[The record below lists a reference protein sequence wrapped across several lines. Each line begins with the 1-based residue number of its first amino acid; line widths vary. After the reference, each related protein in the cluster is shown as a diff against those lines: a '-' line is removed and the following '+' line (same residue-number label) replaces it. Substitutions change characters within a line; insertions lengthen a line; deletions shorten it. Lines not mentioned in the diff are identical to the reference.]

1 MKTKGLIRFLALCLA
16 VISLSM
22 LVSGGLGIRAANK
35 ERRKDDSE
43 LQDLRSR
50 IDEYREIS
58 AALMDRTSYEDLN
71 KTLEEKQKKYDTE
84 TAKHRSELTA
94 YTATNTGLEM
104 GTAALNQAES
114 ALETGKTQYETG
126 RKALKSSLNA
136 FNQIYSIIEP
146 INAQYGTIV
155 ELFFVAEDMLW
166 GGDINS
172 GDPYGGS
179 VYQLER
185 AIRKLCE
192 LIEND
197 LPREKDSSQMTDNSG
212 DLASVSEDSPVDN
225 TSSGKEISEQRGQ
238 TSTDIESGGSGEMDG
253 GVGGTGNLDQNNEQN
268 PDEGQQPREPV
279 NQEPENQEPENQEPE
294 NQEPENQEPENQEPE
309 NQEPENQEPENQEP
323 ENREPENQ
331 EPENQEPENREP
343 ENQEPENQEPEN
355 REPENREPESQ
366 EPENQEPENQE
377 PENQEPENQEPEN
390 QEPKNQEP
398 ENQKPENQ
406 EPENREQ
413 LSDLPDDSKP
423 AGDSKNDGDLS
434 ATHED
439 SFPELDQSGTPRSP
453 NTGEEKDLS
462 GRLNDAIR
470 EVIRAAEAVQEDV
483 NTITALAESI
493 NLPPEVLQT
502 VLGSAGVST
511 VDELRKV
518 MVDAI
523 HSSGIVLTPE
533 QGEALE
539 QMLQILS
546 DADTITGSVTDQME
560 EIRGAA
566 GTVDHDTDELVKN
579 LHAALSQADYTFTEE
594 QMIDIRTAYMANQE
608 SIEEELDSIEEERRE
623 GYNTVIQAR
632 STAERIFGLLGQLS
646 GAKATLEETLAAMK
660 EVGEQIEEGEAALAE
675 GKAQLNTAK
684 EQQKKKAE
692 ELDNKKRDLDQQEK
706 ALKQSTELAEEQKEL
721 EEREKA
727 LRTALLSREEIRRR
741 SQYGEELLSAS
752 EHWLAE
758 YTDQTAERYR
768 DRFDA
773 SLLMIVCAILA
784 FAGALTSFGE
794 NRYRMITLL
803 TTLLCLAFSVS
814 AALLLQR
821 MGRGISWS
829 ATVSAAIAAMEL
841 ILMIPSMPLL
851 HQADAPMEHG
861 IKQSSKTG
869 TKTARNPAQQ
879 KK

>member
-35 ERRKDDSE
+35 DRRKDDSE

-71 KTLEEKQKKYDTE
+71 KTLEEKQKKYDSE

-155 ELFFVAEDMLW
+155 ELFAVAEDMLW
-166 GGDINS
+166 GGDIDS
-172 GDPYGGS
+172 GDPHGGS
-179 VYQLER
+179 LYQLER
-185 AIRKLCE
+185 AIRNLC
-192 LIEND
+192 LVIEND
-197 LPREKDSSQMTDNSG
+197 LPAEEDRNQLTDNTG
-212 DLASVSEDSPVDN
+212 DRASDGEVSPVGN
-225 TSSGKEISEQRGQ
+225 TPSGLEAQ
-238 TSTDIESGGSGEMDG
+238 TNIDIESGGSGEMDG
-253 GVGGTGNLDQNNEQN
+253 GVGGTGNLNQNNEQN
-268 PDEGQQPREPV
+268 PDEGQQPI
-279 NQEPENQEPENQEPE
+279 EPENQEPENQEPE
-294 NQEPENQEPENQEPE
+294 MQEPEA
-309 NQEPENQEPENQEP
+309 
-323 ENREPENQ
+323 
-331 EPENQEPENREP
+331 
-343 ENQEPENQEPEN
+343 
-355 REPENREPESQ
+355 
-366 EPENQEPENQE
+366 
-377 PENQEPENQEPEN
+377 
-390 QEPKNQEP
+390 
-398 ENQKPENQ
+398 QKQ
-406 EPENREQ
+406 V
-413 LSDLPDDSKP
+413 SDYPDNSKP
-423 AGDSKNDGDLS
+423 AGDSKNNGDLFATHGDLS
-434 ATHED
+434 
-439 SFPELDQSGTPRSP
+439 PEPEESGTPLSP

-470 EVIRAAEAVQEDV
+470 EVIRAADEVEEDV
-483 NTITALAESI
+483 NTITALADSI
-493 NLPPEVLQT
+493 NLPPDILQT
-502 VLGSAGVST
+502 VLSSVGVSSE
-511 VDELRKV
+511 DELRNIIIS
-518 MVDAI
+518 AI
-523 HSSGIVLTPE
+523 HENNIIIEPD
-533 QGEALE
+533 QGEALG

-546 DADTITGSVTDQME
+546 DADEVTGSVTDQME
-560 EIRGAA
+560 EIRETV
-566 GTVDHDTDELVKN
+566 GTVDRNTDEIAEYLDAFMQDTDY
-579 LHAALSQADYTFTEE
+579 QFTED
-594 QMIDIRTAYMANQE
+594 QMRDIRAAYMANQE
-608 SIEEELDSIEEERRE
+608 SIEKELGSIEEERKE
-623 GYNTVIQAR
+623 GYNTVIRAS

-660 EVGEQIEEGEAALAE
+660 EVGEQIEEGEAALVE
-675 GKAQLNTAK
+675 GKAKLSEAK

-706 ALKQSTELAEEQKEL
+706 ALKQSTELAEEQKAL
-721 EEREKA
+721 EDREKA

-741 SQYGEELLSAS
+741 SQYGEDLLSAS

-773 SLLMIVCAILA
+773 SLLMIACAILA

-794 NRYRMITLL
+794 IRYRMITLL
-803 TTLLCLAFSVS
+803 TTLLCLALSIS
-814 AALLLQR
+814 AVLLLQR

-829 ATVSAAIAAMEL
+829 ATVTAVIAAMEL
-841 ILMIPSMPLL
+841 ILLIPSMPLL
-851 HQADAPMEHG
+851 HQADVPVEQGM
-861 IKQSSKTG
+861 KPSNKTG
-869 TKTARNPAQQ
+869 TKTARNSAQ
-879 KK
+879 KKK

>member
-35 ERRKDDSE
+35 DRRKDDSE

-172 GDPYGGS
+172 GDPHGGS

-238 TSTDIESGGSGEMDG
+238 TSTDIESGGSGEMDR

-268 PDEGQQPREPV
+268 PDEGQQPREP
-279 NQEPENQEPENQEPE
+279 
-294 NQEPENQEPENQEPE
+294 
-309 NQEPENQEPENQEP
+309 
-323 ENREPENQ
+323 
-331 EPENQEPENREP
+331 
-343 ENQEPENQEPEN
+343 
-355 REPENREPESQ
+355 
-366 EPENQEPENQE
+366 
-377 PENQEPENQEPEN
+377 ENQEPEN

-398 ENQKPENQ
+398 ENQEPENQEPEGQ

-493 NLPPEVLQT
+493 NLPPKVLQT

-533 QGEALE
+533 QGEALG

-566 GTVDHDTDELVKN
+566 GTVDRDTDELVKN

>member
-35 ERRKDDSE
+35 DRRKDDSE

-50 IDEYREIS
+50 IGEYREIS

-71 KTLEEKQKKYDTE
+71 KTLEEKQKKYDSE

-155 ELFFVAEDMLW
+155 ELFAVAEDMLW
-166 GGDINS
+166 GGDIDS
-172 GDPYGGS
+172 GDPHGGS
-179 VYQLER
+179 LYQLER
-185 AIRKLCE
+185 AIRNLC
-192 LIEND
+192 LVIEHD
-197 LPREKDSSQMTDNSG
+197 LPAEEDRNQLTDNTG
-212 DLASVSEDSPVDN
+212 DRASDGEVSPVGN
-225 TSSGKEISEQRGQ
+225 TPSGLEAQ
-238 TSTDIESGGSGEMDG
+238 TNIDIESGGSGEMDG
-253 GVGGTGNLDQNNEQN
+253 GVGGTGNLNQNNEQN
-268 PDEGQQPREPV
+268 PDEGQQPI
-279 NQEPENQEPENQEPE
+279 EPENQEPEMQEPE
-294 NQEPENQEPENQEPE
+294 A
-309 NQEPENQEPENQEP
+309 
-323 ENREPENQ
+323 
-331 EPENQEPENREP
+331 
-343 ENQEPENQEPEN
+343 
-355 REPENREPESQ
+355 
-366 EPENQEPENQE
+366 
-377 PENQEPENQEPEN
+377 
-390 QEPKNQEP
+390 
-398 ENQKPENQ
+398 QKQ
-406 EPENREQ
+406 V
-413 LSDLPDDSKP
+413 SDYPDNSKP
-423 AGDSKNDGDLS
+423 AGDSKNNGDLFATHGDLS
-434 ATHED
+434 
-439 SFPELDQSGTPRSP
+439 PEPEESGTPLSP

-470 EVIRAAEAVQEDV
+470 EVIRAADEVEEDV
-483 NTITALAESI
+483 NTITALADSI
-493 NLPPEVLQT
+493 NLPPDILQT
-502 VLGSAGVST
+502 VLSSVGVSSE
-511 VDELRKV
+511 DELRNIIIS
-518 MVDAI
+518 AI
-523 HSSGIVLTPE
+523 HENNIIIEPD
-533 QGEALE
+533 QGEALG

-546 DADTITGSVTDQME
+546 DADEVTGSVTDQME
-560 EIRGAA
+560 EIRETA
-566 GTVDHDTDELVKN
+566 GTVDRNTDEIAEYLDAFMQDTDY
-579 LHAALSQADYTFTEE
+579 QFTED
-594 QMIDIRTAYMANQE
+594 QMRDIRAAYMANQE
-608 SIEEELDSIEEERRE
+608 SIEKELGSIEEERKE
-623 GYNTVIQAR
+623 GYNTVIRAS

-660 EVGEQIEEGEAALAE
+660 EVGEQIEEGEAALVE
-675 GKAQLNTAK
+675 GKAKLSEAK

-706 ALKQSTELAEEQKEL
+706 ALKQSTELAEEQKAL
-721 EEREKA
+721 EDREKA

-773 SLLMIVCAILA
+773 SLLMIACAILA

-794 NRYRMITLL
+794 IRYRMITLL
-803 TTLLCLAFSVS
+803 TTLLCLALSIS
-814 AALLLQR
+814 AVLLLQR

-829 ATVSAAIAAMEL
+829 ATVTAVIAAMEL
-841 ILMIPSMPLL
+841 ILLIPSMPLL
-851 HQADAPMEHG
+851 HQADVPVEQGM
-861 IKQSSKTG
+861 KPSNKTG
-869 TKTARNPAQQ
+869 TKTARNSAQ
-879 KK
+879 KKK

>member
-58 AALMDRTSYEDLN
+58 AALMDRISYEDLN

-268 PDEGQQPREPV
+268 PDEGQQPREP
-279 NQEPENQEPENQEPE
+279 
-294 NQEPENQEPENQEPE
+294 
-309 NQEPENQEPENQEP
+309 
-323 ENREPENQ
+323 
-331 EPENQEPENREP
+331 
-343 ENQEPENQEPEN
+343 
-355 REPENREPESQ
+355 
-366 EPENQEPENQE
+366 
-377 PENQEPENQEPEN
+377 ENQEPEN

-398 ENQKPENQ
+398 ENQEPENQEPEGQ

-533 QGEALE
+533 QGEALG

>member
-35 ERRKDDSE
+35 DRRKDDSE

-71 KTLEEKQKKYDTE
+71 KTLEEKQKKYDSE

-155 ELFFVAEDMLW
+155 ELFAVAEDMLW
-166 GGDINS
+166 GGDIDS
-172 GDPYGGS
+172 GDPHGGS
-179 VYQLER
+179 LYQLER
-185 AIRKLCE
+185 AIRNLC
-192 LIEND
+192 LVIEND
-197 LPREKDSSQMTDNSG
+197 LPAEEDRNQLTDNTG
-212 DLASVSEDSPVDN
+212 DRASDGEVSPVGN
-225 TSSGKEISEQRGQ
+225 TPSGLEAQ
-238 TSTDIESGGSGEMDG
+238 TNIDIESGGSGEMDG
-253 GVGGTGNLDQNNEQN
+253 GVGGTGNLNQNNEQN
-268 PDEGQQPREPV
+268 PDEGQQPI
-279 NQEPENQEPENQEPE
+279 EPENQEPEMQEPE
-294 NQEPENQEPENQEPE
+294 A
-309 NQEPENQEPENQEP
+309 
-323 ENREPENQ
+323 
-331 EPENQEPENREP
+331 
-343 ENQEPENQEPEN
+343 
-355 REPENREPESQ
+355 
-366 EPENQEPENQE
+366 
-377 PENQEPENQEPEN
+377 
-390 QEPKNQEP
+390 
-398 ENQKPENQ
+398 QKQ
-406 EPENREQ
+406 V
-413 LSDLPDDSKP
+413 SDYPDNSKP
-423 AGDSKNDGDLS
+423 AGDSKNNGDLFATHGDLS
-434 ATHED
+434 
-439 SFPELDQSGTPRSP
+439 PEPEESGTPLSP

-470 EVIRAAEAVQEDV
+470 EVIRAADEVEEDV
-483 NTITALAESI
+483 NTITALADSI
-493 NLPPEVLQT
+493 NLPPDILQT
-502 VLGSAGVST
+502 VLSSVGVSSE
-511 VDELRKV
+511 DELRNIIIS
-518 MVDAI
+518 AI
-523 HSSGIVLTPE
+523 HENNIIIEPD
-533 QGEALE
+533 QGEALG

-546 DADTITGSVTDQME
+546 DADEVTGSVTDQME
-560 EIRGAA
+560 EIREKA
-566 GTVDHDTDELVKN
+566 GTVDRNTDEIAEYLDAFMQDTDY
-579 LHAALSQADYTFTEE
+579 QFTED
-594 QMIDIRTAYMANQE
+594 QMRDIRAAYMANQE
-608 SIEEELDSIEEERRE
+608 SIEKELGSIEEERKE
-623 GYNTVIQAR
+623 GYNTVIRAS

-660 EVGEQIEEGEAALAE
+660 EVGEQIEEGEAALVE
-675 GKAQLNTAK
+675 GKAKLSEAK

-706 ALKQSTELAEEQKEL
+706 ALKQSTELAEEQKAL
-721 EEREKA
+721 EDREKA

-773 SLLMIVCAILA
+773 SLLMIACAILA

-794 NRYRMITLL
+794 IRYRMITLL
-803 TTLLCLAFSVS
+803 TTLLCLALSIS
-814 AALLLQR
+814 AVLLLQR

-829 ATVSAAIAAMEL
+829 ATVTAVIAAMEL
-841 ILMIPSMPLL
+841 ILLIPSMPLL
-851 HQADAPMEHG
+851 HQADVPVEQGM
-861 IKQSSKTG
+861 KPSNKTG
-869 TKTARNPAQQ
+869 TKTARNSAQ
-879 KK
+879 KKK